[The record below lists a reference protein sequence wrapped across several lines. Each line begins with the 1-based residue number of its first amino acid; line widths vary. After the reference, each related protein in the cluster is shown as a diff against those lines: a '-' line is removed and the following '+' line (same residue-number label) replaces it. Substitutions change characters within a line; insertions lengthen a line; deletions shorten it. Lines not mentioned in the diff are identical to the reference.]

1 MLTGMQERKFNIHN
15 STGLL
20 AAMLCSVFS
29 LQSGRRHPQKAE
41 FFERVLTRL
50 VSLAL
55 VSLLPFF
62 AHADDPTS
70 QLTLRDAIYLYKK
83 DIRSLSYMSL
93 AGFDCDVLQLVLDV
107 ESGYTDLAMFEGSG
121 GDSDAYLKYPDRIE
135 ARHPMFAYALYR
147 DMPFKSFDFY
157 DARTGTADSRIGTAT
172 LFGYCFST
180 KPSARVVF
188 CDDTQRTCVTSD
200 GASIPY

>member
-1 MLTGMQERKFNIHN
+1 MLA
-15 STGLL
+15 SLVL
-20 AAMLCSVFS
+20 A
-29 LQSGRRHPQKAE
+29 
-41 FFERVLTRL
+41 
-50 VSLAL
+50 
-55 VSLLPFF
+55 SLLSP
-62 AHADDPTS
+62 AVQANSLSGD
-70 QLTLRDAIYLYKK
+70 LALRDAIYLYKK

-93 AGFDCDVLQLVLDV
+93 AGFDCDVLQLLLDV

-135 ARHPMFAYALYR
+135 ASHAMFAYALYR

-180 KPSARVVF
+180 KPGARVVF
-188 CDDTQRTCVTSD
+188 CDDSQRTCVTSD